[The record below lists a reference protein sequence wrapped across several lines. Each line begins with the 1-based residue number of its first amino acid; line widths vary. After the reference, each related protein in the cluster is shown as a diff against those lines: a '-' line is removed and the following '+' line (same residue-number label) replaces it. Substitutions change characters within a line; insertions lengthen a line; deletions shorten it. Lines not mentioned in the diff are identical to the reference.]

1 MTFEKFCEMI
11 DAIKEI
17 TNCSEDTGVK
27 CASEIIRIIQPKFKN
42 DPVNNAI
49 LRNEDFETIVDI
61 AEGEGLLK
69 AFVTGGKG
77 SKF

>member
-17 TNCSEDTGVK
+17 THCSEDEGVK

-49 LRNEDFETIVDI
+49 LGNEDFETIVNI
-61 AEGEGLLK
+61 AAGEGLLK
-69 AFVTGGKG
+69 AFLTGGNRL
-77 SKF
+77 KF

>member
-17 TNCSEDTGVK
+17 TNCSEETGVK

-42 DPVNNAI
+42 DPLNSAI
-49 LRNEDFETIVDI
+49 LGNADIETLANI
-61 AEGEGLLK
+61 AAEEG
-69 AFVTGGKG
+69 FI
-77 SKF
+77 

>member
-17 TNCSEDTGVK
+17 TNCSEDEGVK

-42 DPVNNAI
+42 DPLNNAI
-49 LRNEDFETIVDI
+49 LGNEGFETLVNI
-61 AEGEGLLK
+61 AEEEG
-69 AFVTGGKG
+69 FI
-77 SKF
+77 